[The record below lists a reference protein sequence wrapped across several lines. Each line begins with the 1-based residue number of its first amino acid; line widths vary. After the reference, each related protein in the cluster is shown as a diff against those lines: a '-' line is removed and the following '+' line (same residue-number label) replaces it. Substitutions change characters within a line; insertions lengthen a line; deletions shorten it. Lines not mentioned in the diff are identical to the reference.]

1 MENPIQYWTQSCFT
15 TEPPFKSSI
24 VQFLIQIDHPTQLHV
39 AKYINATGN
48 GRRQIEALVG
58 PAVLAA
64 PEDDVNDDPVVS
76 LTFSC
81 FGESVGILKEDFWT
95 DVMTRNANR
104 ISKAGGIMEEYSS
117 VGLAAAAIL
126 FYQVL
131 SLTTIGYFPIP
142 LKCDFRKILT

>member
-1 MENPIQYWTQSCFT
+1 M
-15 TEPPFKSSI
+15 
-24 VQFLIQIDHPTQLHV
+24 